1 VDGGAALDEQLRTVR
16 RVRRAATVALVVV
29 GLEAHLRT
37 MERRGA
43 PRTAVDHASARLCCH
58 ASGVRQHNVRDV
70 EDAVRFLV
78 GVTEHLAK
86 LPYWPEEGYLTI
98 FGALHA
104 KRNRQIAS
112 VMDEEDGYVGHATY
126 DDSQVAEPDSQ
137 MDGDG
142 GDNADGG
149 RRRRAHVVPSGK
161 AMWGRALMVL
171 AGCAEADTRAIL
183 AVYPSMAHLCA
194 AYAQP
199 GLSETCAAS
208 PPLPC
213 SLHPPRTRINQ
224 AKPWS
229 TCSCSSPEGVIPQ
242 PRFSSLAISANESPT
257 AAHTPPSR
265 LSWRDTRL
273 CPCSSSSP
281 DPSHT

>member
-1 VDGGAALDEQLRTVR
+1 MWRQVDGGAALHERLHAVR

-43 PRTAVDHASARLCCH
+43 PRTAVDHATVGLCCH

-112 VMDEEDGYVGHATY
+112 VMDEEDGFVGHATY
-126 DDSQVAEPDSQ
+126 DDSQVCVWPSTQ
-137 MDGDG
+137 YQQ
-142 GDNADGG
+142 
-149 RRRRAHVVPSGK
+149 RAAFASIPNLYTCPRPKEV
-161 AMWGRALMVL
+161 
-171 AGCAEADTRAIL
+171 CA
-183 AVYPSMAHLCA
+183 
-194 AYAQP
+194 
-199 GLSETCAAS
+199 
-208 PPLPC
+208 
-213 SLHPPRTRINQ
+213 
-224 AKPWS
+224 
-229 TCSCSSPEGVIPQ
+229 SSYFP
-242 PRFSSLAISANESPT
+242 
-257 AAHTPPSR
+257 
-265 LSWRDTRL
+265 
-273 CPCSSSSP
+273 
-281 DPSHT
+281 